1 MTVLSSVP
9 ANVLCRLLKRM
20 VELIWEE
27 FGVLR
32 SASGRVTMA
41 ELDATAA
48 QLQAD
53 ARLDDLRHIIHDFTG
68 ATEILVSQD
77 DIDFMALR
85 ASIALQKNMRVKIAF
100 VGDHPVV
107 HALIHAFNV
116 DGVSNHRCQR
126 FDTLAEARA
135 YTSLPA

>member
-1 MTVLSSVP
+1 MDHTEGAFVLKGAHVVDSSQG
-9 ANVLCRLLKRM
+9 
-20 VELIWEE
+20 ID
-27 FGVLR
+27 
-32 SASGRVTMA
+32 RVT
-41 ELDATAA
+41 DVHVK
-48 QLQAD
+48 D
-53 ARLDDLRHIIHDFTG
+53 G
-68 ATEILVSQD
+68 
-77 DIDFMALR
+77 
-85 ASIALQKNMRVKIAF
+85 KIAF